1 MMMDIRNLAV
11 GLRERYGYT
20 GPNDFPPCSEETE
33 TEQGDVAQSGPGGEA
48 ERVILEAEST
58 PESSSERSRFIAPL
72 DLSNGRVVISL
83 ADMVDVTNALKTNI
97 DVEFITPD
105 IQRIDSLP
113 SRSPSPVKRE
123 RVISSRSAPEAEYG
137 MGNAVHAVAGLQRE
151 VLLLRNELNFELWI
165 QRENVKHVGRLY
177 QDRILMKSAEA
188 ERQGLVRALSI
199 RWFAISEGIPQ
210 CSTTN
215 YASIAHRSLPLRANY
230 ATANNRQLLRRAS
243 MLSGTQSYSRD

>member
-1 MMMDIRNLAV
+1 MMDIRNLAV

-20 GPNDFPPCSEETE
+20 GLNNLPPCGEETK
-33 TEQGDVAQSGPGGEA
+33 TEQGDMAQSGPGDEV

-58 PESSSERSRFIAPL
+58 LESSNGRSRFITPL
-72 DLSNGRVVISL
+72 DLSNGHVMISL

-97 DVEFITPD
+97 DVEFITPN
-105 IQRIDSLP
+105 IQRIASLP
-113 SRSPSPVKRE
+113 SRSPSPVRRE
-123 RVISSRSAPEAEYG
+123 REISSRTAPEAEHD

-165 QRENVKHVGRLY
+165 QRENVKHIGRLY

-188 ERQGLVRALSI
+188 ERQGLVRALSV
-199 RWFAISEGIPQ
+199 RWFAVSEGIPQ

-215 YASIAHRSLPLRANY
+215 YASIAHRSLPLRANC
-230 ATANNRQLLRRAS
+230 ATANSRQLLRRAS
-243 MLSGTQSYSRD
+243 MLNGTRSYNRD

>member
-1 MMMDIRNLAV
+1 M
-11 GLRERYGYT
+11 
-20 GPNDFPPCSEETE
+20 
-33 TEQGDVAQSGPGGEA
+33 AQSGPGGEA
-48 ERVILEAEST
+48 EREILEAEST
-58 PESSSERSRFIAPL
+58 PESSNERSRFIAPL

-97 DVEFITPD
+97 DVEFITPNL
-105 IQRIDSLP
+105 QRIDSLP
-113 SRSPSPVKRE
+113 SRSPSPVRRE
-123 RVISSRSAPEAEYG
+123 CVISSRSAPEAAYS

-199 RWFAISEGIPQ
+199 RWFAVSEGTQ

-215 YASIAHRSLPLRANY
+215 YASIAHGSSPLRANY

-243 MLSGTQSYSRD
+243 MLNGTQSYSRD